1 MIKITPIGC
10 GRELNWCEME
20 DCSNEVIEK
29 LKEIAVDDYYSGLMK
44 VSNKINKEY
53 KVLNLFLKYHINH
66 LI

>member
-44 VSNKINKEY
+44 VSNKINKE
-53 KVLNLFLKYHINH
+53 
-66 LI
+66 